1 MASCSEKE
9 PRHIS
14 RIVGYILEVGAEAL
28 ATGFACDAFSP
39 SSIVFQRCPVYFRH
53 HDGGNR
59 CHWTYLRI
67 PSALEG
73 LVAATGGRADSLA
86 TVFFGIAAIP
96 SGIAVHGKSDVVS
109 LDAVGGISGI
119 LRLVAQARHPDDITA
134 MVPYLVY
141 NGLKVNLCIGKAS
154 IGGATIG
161 AVGPFDVD
169 RFIGKFE
176 HDVRIVLHFGVLRND
191 VPHVKQK
198 LLIAIAHL
206 YSLIRSFVGA
216 YPGRAHHHIHSL
228 RYKILRHRHKQ
239 FVEIL
244 AETGLGKAF
253 VSFVSHKRL

>member
-1 MASCSEKE
+1 M
-9 PRHIS
+9 
-14 RIVGYILEVGAEAL
+14 
-28 ATGFACDAFSP
+28 
-39 SSIVFQRCPVYFRH
+39 
-53 HDGGNR
+53 
-59 CHWTYLRI
+59 
-67 PSALEG
+67 
-73 LVAATGGRADSLA
+73 
-86 TVFFGIAAIP
+86 
-96 SGIAVHGKSDVVS
+96 HGKADVIA
-109 LDAVGGISGI
+109 LDAVGGIPGI
-119 LRLVAQARHPDDITA
+119 LRLVGQAWHPNDITA
-134 MVPYLVY
+134 MAPYLVY
-141 NGLKVNLCIGKAS
+141 NGLEVNLCIGKAG

-176 HDVRIVLHFGVLRND
+176 HDVRIVLHFRMLRND
-191 VPHVKQK
+191 VPHVKQE

-253 VSFVSHKRL
+253 VPFVSYKRL